1 MKDDQQFKKMDSE
14 KLRKMIGRNLAEAR
28 KMAGLSQIQVMQRVW
43 GRDSNKN
50 RISEIEIGLVMPRTE
65 LVYTLCDLYKVCPS
79 YVFGFSVEP
88 TLDESAGRVNMLYSG
103 LHVLLA
109 EQVKNI
115 TSQLCNIGAQHIAS
129 MPKPHM
135 LSLLD
140 AAKAVYREYCSTDRQ
155 NLLAQ
160 HEPLLHA
167 VIGLASE
174 IRSVEQHLAVQMNS
188 LEMRMHNI
196 TVEHDP
202 DDGHVTIPDAANDD
216 LHTPPQVKSKPFK
229 LQVNRNQLSLLINA
243 ANNDRADPESKQL
256 DLLQQQ
262 V

>member
-103 LHVLLA
+103 LKQVPRFVSQYAIICVGLL
-109 EQVKNI
+109 V
-115 TSQLCNIGAQHIAS
+115 SVVPGASI
-129 MPKPHM
+129 
-135 LSLLD
+135 
-140 AAKAVYREYCSTDRQ
+140 V
-155 NLLAQ
+155 
-160 HEPLLHA
+160 
-167 VIGLASE
+167 
-174 IRSVEQHLAVQMNS
+174 
-188 LEMRMHNI
+188 
-196 TVEHDP
+196 
-202 DDGHVTIPDAANDD
+202 
-216 LHTPPQVKSKPFK
+216 
-229 LQVNRNQLSLLINA
+229 
-243 ANNDRADPESKQL
+243 
-256 DLLQQQ
+256 
-262 V
+262 